1 MSDFAHTFNQS
12 RPIGHPKTNTGPSA
26 IFNQSWPIGH
36 LQSITAHRPP
46 SINYD
51 PSAFYFCHSCI
62 AHEKH
67 RIQKSKSHL
76 HHHFGLKNQPLNP
89 ILPRD
94 QKGVP
99 GNGADHLLKYL
110 APPPL
115 LVYFLYSCYFILL
128 GYTMIMLCED

>member
-36 LQSITAHRPP
+36 LQSIMAHRPFIFVTRV
-46 SINYD
+46 SHMKNTKIT
-51 PSAFYFCHSCI
+51 
-62 AHEKH
+62 
-67 RIQKSKSHL
+67 KSKSHL
-76 HHHFGLKNQPLNP
+76 HHHFGLKNQLLNP

-99 GNGADHLLKYL
+99 GNGADPLLKYL
-110 APPPL
+110 APPL
-115 LVYFLYSCYFILL
+115 FF
-128 GYTMIMLCED
+128 

>member
-36 LQSITAHRPP
+36 LQLISAHRPF
-46 SINYD
+46 
-51 PSAFYFCHSCI
+51 AFITRVSHTKNTEI
-62 AHEKH
+62 TN
-67 RIQKSKSHL
+67 QKSHL
-76 HHHFGLKNQPLNP
+76 HRHFGLKNQPLNP

-99 GNGADHLLKYL
+99 GNGADPLLKYL

-115 LVYFLYSCYFILL
+115 LFYFLYFSHFILL
-128 GYTMIMLCED
+128 GYIMIILFED